1 MFASMFGVLLSL
13 FVAAIIF
20 SAIIGSIVSSASNE
34 EKVFVEKNSVLEINL
49 ERPIRDNPSK
59 NPFEN
64 FNFSNFEDETPLSL
78 RSIIENIQK
87 AKNDEQIKGI
97 YLNIPSLQANLA
109 STEELRNALL
119 DFKSSGKFLLSY
131 SESYGQLDYYLCSVA
146 DELYLNPAG
155 DLTFKGLSSQLLFFK
170 DALDRLDIEMQVIRH
185 GKFKSAIEPFIRN
198 NMSEANR
205 EQISTIINSI
215 WTKMTSNISS
225 SRNMS
230 MEDLNNIADQLL
242 IRSADDAVKYGLI
255 DDLKYEDE
263 IHEILMEKVSVE
275 EVEDINFMALGKYKK
290 VKVLKGKDV
299 DTTISTPYEYYKAK
313 DKVAIIYAE
322 GEIISG
328 DSQEGS
334 MGSNTIAKAIK
345 KARNDKNI
353 KAIVMRV
360 NSPGGSALA
369 SDVMWREVNLAK
381 AEKPFIVSMGD
392 LAASGGYYISCAADK
407 IFAEN
412 STITGS
418 IGVFGLIPNISGFME
433 KKMGIHVDHVNSNTY
448 SDGTTLFRP
457 MSDYE
462 RNAVQEMVEDIYSDF
477 TQKVADGRGMT
488 QAEVDSIGQ
497 GRVWT
502 GGTALEIGLVD
513 QIGGLEAAI
522 KEAAVMAEL
531 DNYRLTSFP
540 EEEDPFKKML
550 KNIGGSVKANIFNF
564 PFEPA
569 ERYYHSIEKTLNSKG
584 LYMRLPVDILF
595 H

>member
-13 FVAAIIF
+13 FVAFIIF
-20 SAIIGSIVSSASNE
+20 SAIIGGIVSSASNE
-34 EKVFVEKNSVLEINL
+34 EKVVVKSNSILEINL
-49 ERPIRDNPSK
+49 ERPIQDNPSN
-59 NPFEN
+59 NPLEN
-64 FNFSNFEDETPLSL
+64 FNFSSFEDETPLSL
-78 RSIIENIQK
+78 RSIIGNIQK
-87 AKNDEQIKGI
+87 AKNDSKIKGI

-109 STEELRNALL
+109 STEELRKALV
-119 DFKSSGKFLLSY
+119 DFKESGKFIVSY

-146 DELYLNPAG
+146 DEMYLNPAG

-198 NMSEANR
+198 DMSAENR
-205 EQISTIINSI
+205 EQISTLINSI
-215 WTKMTSNISS
+215 WNNMQNNIAK
-225 SRNMS
+225 SRGLS
-230 MEDLNNIADQLL
+230 LAELNNIADKLL
-242 IRSADDAVKYGLI
+242 IRTAEDGVEYGLV
-255 DDLKYEDE
+255 DALKYQDE
-263 IHEILMEKVSVE
+263 VQQILMEKIDVKA
-275 EVEDINFMALGKYKK
+275 EDDLNLMALGKYKK
-290 VKVLKGKDV
+290 VKILKGKNA
-299 DTTISTPYEYYKAK
+299 DTTLNTPYEYYKAS
-313 DKVAIIYAE
+313 DKIAIIYAE
-322 GEIISG
+322 GEIVSG
-328 DSQEGS
+328 ESKDGS

-345 KARNDKNI
+345 KAREDKKI

-392 LAASGGYYISCAADK
+392 VAASGGYYISCAADK

-418 IGVFGLIPNISGFME
+418 IGVFGLIPNISGFLE
-433 KKMGIHVDHVNSNTY
+433 KKMGVHVDHVNSNTY
-448 SDGTTLFRP
+448 SDATTLLRP

-462 RNAVQEMVEDIYSDF
+462 RDAVQEMVEDIYSDF
-477 TQKVADGRGMT
+477 TEKVATGRGMT
-488 QAEVDSIGQ
+488 QAAVDSIGQ

-502 GGTALEIGLVD
+502 GGTALQIGLVD
-513 QIGGLEAAI
+513 QIGGLEEAI
-522 KEAAVMAEL
+522 IEAAKMAEVEQ
-531 DNYRLTSFP
+531 YRISNFP

-550 KNIGGSVKANIFNF
+550 ENFGGSVKAEIFSH
-564 PFEPA
+564 PFKPA
-569 ERYYHSIEKTLNSKG
+569 ERYYHSIESTLQSRG